1 MRLLSMFEDKLIDN
15 VKYLVKREKGN
26 YKKGERQ
33 RDREVTRER
42 ERDMHVLKRGWTKEP
57 ITEML
62 IYLVL

>member
-1 MRLLSMFEDKLIDN
+1 MFEDKLIDN

-42 ERDMHVLKRGWTKEP
+42 EREICTC
-57 ITEML
+57 
-62 IYLVL
+62 